1 MATSQLYN
9 GDGSTTAFTFAPP
22 YINTTDIKAEIG
34 GVATTAFS
42 VSGTTVTFNTA
53 PAAGSN
59 NIKIFRDTNNT
70 TIEANFQSGSALRA
84 VDFNDNFTQLLYVTQ
99 ESDDASSDAVDD
111 ASAAVVTA
119 NAASSAATNAVNTAN
134 AADTAATNATNTA
147 NAASTAATNATNTAN
162 TALSNSTAAVS
173 TANSAASDA
182 TAAVSTANTASTN
195 ATNAVSTANTASTN
209 ATAAVNSA
217 NTAVSTA
224 NTASTNATTAL
235 NTANTASTNATTAL
249 NNSRESDGSGGFNT
263 AIDKAN
269 AAVTTANTASSN
281 ATTAVSTANTAS
293 TNASSAVTT
302 ANSAN
307 ATANAAAA
315 TVASAV
321 FYTPVANFASFP
333 SSPSNQDRIEVT
345 DSTGLQSQSIIAG
358 IPSGFTGSSDLTMR
372 LEYNS
377 STSKWDFKQYF
388 AEDPEARYM
397 PKQGGTMTGLLTL
410 SGAPTANLHAATK
423 AYVDSANTAQN
434 TSITTNTA
442 SITSNAS
449 NISTNTSNI
458 STNTSNI
465 STNTSAIATKMATA
479 GGTFT
484 GSVSFDDDVIVKGDS
499 TNGSGELTLNCENN
513 SHGIKIKGPPHSAGA
528 TYTLTLPNDTGTN
541 GQALITNGSGVTS
554 WSTIDL
560 TSRLPLAGGT
570 MTGALTLS
578 GAPTANLHAA
588 TKAYVD
594 AEVAGVVDSAPGA
607 LDTLNELAAALG
619 DDANFASTTATN
631 IGTKMPL
638 AGGTFTG
645 NVDFNDNVRARFGN
659 NDDLQIW
666 HNGSYSYI
674 SDEGTGDLILS
685 SNGAAISLQKGSS
698 EYLAR
703 FFTDAQVELYY
714 DNAKKFETKSDGVD
728 ITGELQCDT
737 LDVDGNSD
745 ITGTL
750 TLNGQLD
757 SSGTSGGRGA
767 YLGNIKVGYGN
778 SWNSIFMG
786 DGTETLYLQSSGSGG
801 VSLNYNNQGSVT
813 VGSAGHTVWHAGND
827 GSGSGLDADNL
838 DGYTWSS
845 SGKNIRGTEIY
856 ADNWFRNY
864 NSGEGL
870 YNEANTMSWYSTNDK
885 EYTIRSEQTYTQ
897 IRFATASN
905 NTRGYVYATT
915 NNDIGLLNASG
926 SWILRGFNNLDAQVY
941 GNFTASGNVTAYSD
955 ITLKEDIEVI
965 PNALDKVSAIRG
977 VTYNRKDLEDK
988 PRHAGVIAQEVEKV
1002 LPEVI
1007 STDEEGIK
1015 SVAYGNLVGL
1025 LIESIKELKS
1035 EVDELKAKLEG

>member
-1 MATSQLYN
+1 MTYSPFTATGN
-9 GDGSTTAFTFAPP
+9 GSTTAYSIAFD
-22 YINTTDIKAEIG
+22 YIDTSDVKAK
-34 GVATTAFS
+34 VNNVVTTAFS
-42 VSGTTVTFNTA
+42 VSGSTVTFTTA
-53 PAAGSN
+53 PPSGQS
-59 NIKIFRDTNNT
+59 IEIYRT
-70 TIEANFQSGSALRA
+70 TDNATIQADFQSGSALRA
-84 VDFNDNFTQLLYVTQ
+84 VDLNDNFTQLLYVTQ
-99 ESDDASSDAVDD
+99 ESTDTSNEANTDAA
-111 ASAAVVTA
+111 AAVVTA
-119 NAASSAATNAVNTAN
+119 NAASSAATSAVNTAN
-134 AADTAATNATNTA
+134 AASTASTNATNTA

-195 ATNAVSTANTASTN
+195 ATNAVTTANVANGNANTAVT
-209 ATAAVNSA
+209 SA
-217 NTAVSTA
+217 NGAVSTA
-224 NTASTNATTAL
+224 NTASTNATNAVT
-235 NTANTASTNATTAL
+235 TANAASANATTAL

-263 AIDKAN
+263 AIDLAN
-269 AAVTTANTASSN
+269 TALTTANTASTN
-281 ATTAVSTANTAS
+281 ATAAVSTANTAS
-293 TNASSAVTT
+293 TSASTAVTT
-302 ANSAN
+302 ANSAS

-423 AYVDSANTAQN
+423 AYVDTA
-434 TSITTNTA
+434 
-442 SITSNAS
+442 TSNVA
-449 NISTNTSNI
+449 TNTSNI

>member
-1 MATSQLYN
+1 MTYSPFTATGN
-9 GDGSTTAFTFAPP
+9 GSTTAYSIAFD
-22 YINTTDIKAEIG
+22 YIDTSDVKAK
-34 GVATTAFS
+34 VNNVVTTAFS
-42 VSGTTVTFNTA
+42 VSGSTVTFTTA
-53 PAAGSN
+53 PPSGQS
-59 NIKIFRDTNNT
+59 IEIYRT
-70 TIEANFQSGSALRA
+70 TDNATIQADFQSGSALRA
-84 VDFNDNFTQLLYVTQ
+84 VDLNDNFTQLLYVTQ
-99 ESDDASSDAVDD
+99 ESTDTSNEANTDAA
-111 ASAAVVTA
+111 AAVVTA
-119 NAASSAATNAVNTAN
+119 NAASSAATSAVNTAN

-195 ATNAVSTANTASTN
+195 ATNAVTTANVANGNANTAVT
-209 ATAAVNSA
+209 SA
-217 NTAVSTA
+217 NGAVSTA
-224 NTASTNATTAL
+224 NTASTNATNAVT
-235 NTANTASTNATTAL
+235 TANAASANATTAL

-263 AIDKAN
+263 AIDLAN
-269 AAVTTANTASSN
+269 TALTTANTASTN
-281 ATTAVSTANTAS
+281 ATAAVSTANTAS
-293 TNASSAVTT
+293 TSASTAVTT
-302 ANSAN
+302 ANSAS

-410 SGAPTANLHAATK
+410 SGAPTANLHAASK
-423 AYVDSANTAQN
+423 AYVDTATSAVA
-434 TSITTNTA
+434 
-442 SITSNAS
+442 
-449 NISTNTSNI
+449 TNTSNI

-619 DDANFASTTATN
+619 DDANFATTTATN

>member
-1 MATSQLYN
+1 MTYSPFTATGN
-9 GDGSTTAFTFAPP
+9 GSTTAYSIAFD
-22 YINTTDIKAEIG
+22 YIDTSDVKAK
-34 GVATTAFS
+34 VNNVVTTAFS
-42 VSGTTVTFNTA
+42 VSGSTVTFTTA
-53 PAAGSN
+53 PPSGQS
-59 NIKIFRDTNNT
+59 IEIYRT
-70 TIEANFQSGSALRA
+70 TDNATIQADFQSGSALRA
-84 VDFNDNFTQLLYVTQ
+84 VDLNDNFTQLLYVTQ
-99 ESDDASSDAVDD
+99 ESTDTSNEANTDAA
-111 ASAAVVTA
+111 AAVVTA
-119 NAASSAATNAVNTAN
+119 NAASSAATSAVNTAN
-134 AADTAATNATNTA
+134 AASTASTNATNTA

-195 ATNAVSTANTASTN
+195 ATNAVTTANVANGNANTAVT
-209 ATAAVNSA
+209 SA
-217 NTAVSTA
+217 NGAVSTA
-224 NTASTNATTAL
+224 NTASTNATNAVT
-235 NTANTASTNATTAL
+235 TANAASANATTAL

-263 AIDKAN
+263 AIDLAN
-269 AAVTTANTASSN
+269 TALTTANTASTN
-281 ATTAVSTANTAS
+281 ATAAVSTANTAS
-293 TNASSAVTT
+293 TSASTAVTT
-302 ANSAN
+302 ANSAS

-410 SGAPTANLHAATK
+410 SGAPTANLHAASK
-423 AYVDSANTAQN
+423 AYVDTATSAVA
-434 TSITTNTA
+434 
-442 SITSNAS
+442 
-449 NISTNTSNI
+449 TNTSNI

-955 ITLKEDIEVI
+955 IT
-965 PNALDKVSAIRG
+965 
-977 VTYNRKDLEDK
+977 
-988 PRHAGVIAQEVEKV
+988 
-1002 LPEVI
+1002 
-1007 STDEEGIK
+1007 
-1015 SVAYGNLVGL
+1015 
-1025 LIESIKELKS
+1025 
-1035 EVDELKAKLEG
+1035 

>member
-1 MATSQLYN
+1 MTYSPFTATGN
-9 GDGSTTAFTFAPP
+9 GSTTAYSIAFD
-22 YINTTDIKAEIG
+22 YIDTSDVKAK
-34 GVATTAFS
+34 VNNVVTTAFS
-42 VSGTTVTFNTA
+42 VSGSTVTFTTA
-53 PAAGSN
+53 PPSGQS
-59 NIKIFRDTNNT
+59 IEIYRT
-70 TIEANFQSGSALRA
+70 TDNATIQADFQSGSALRA
-84 VDFNDNFTQLLYVTQ
+84 VDLNDNFTQLLYVTQ
-99 ESDDASSDAVDD
+99 ESTDTSNEANTDAA
-111 ASAAVVTA
+111 AAVVTA
-119 NAASSAATNAVNTAN
+119 NAASSAATSAVNTAN
-134 AADTAATNATNTA
+134 AASTASTNATNTA

-195 ATNAVSTANTASTN
+195 ATNAVTTANVANGNANTAVT
-209 ATAAVNSA
+209 SA
-217 NTAVSTA
+217 NGAVSTA
-224 NTASTNATTAL
+224 NTASTNATNAVT
-235 NTANTASTNATTAL
+235 TANAASANATTAL

-263 AIDKAN
+263 AIDLAN
-269 AAVTTANTASSN
+269 TALTTANTASTN

-293 TNASSAVTT
+293 TSASTAVTT
-302 ANSAN
+302 ANSAS

-554 WSTIDL
+554 WSNIDL

-588 TKAYVD
+588 SKAYVD
-594 AEVAGVVDSAPGA
+594 AEVAGVVDSSPAA

-619 DDANFASTTATN
+619 DDANFATTTATN

>member
-1 MATSQLYN
+1 MTYSPFTATGN
-9 GDGSTTAFTFAPP
+9 GSTTAYSIAFD
-22 YINTTDIKAEIG
+22 YIDTSDVKAK
-34 GVATTAFS
+34 VNNVVTTAFS
-42 VSGTTVTFNTA
+42 VSGSTVTFTTA
-53 PAAGSN
+53 PPSGQS
-59 NIKIFRDTNNT
+59 IEIYRT
-70 TIEANFQSGSALRA
+70 TDNATIQADFQSGSALRA
-84 VDFNDNFTQLLYVTQ
+84 VDLNDNFTQLLYVTQ
-99 ESDDASSDAVDD
+99 ESTDTSNEANTDAA
-111 ASAAVVTA
+111 AAVVTA
-119 NAASSAATNAVNTAN
+119 NAASSAATSAVNTAN
-134 AADTAATNATNTA
+134 AASTASTNATNTA

-195 ATNAVSTANTASTN
+195 ATNAVTTANVANGNANTAVT
-209 ATAAVNSA
+209 SA
-217 NTAVSTA
+217 NGAVSTA
-224 NTASTNATTAL
+224 NTASTNATNAVT
-235 NTANTASTNATTAL
+235 TANAASANATTAL

-263 AIDKAN
+263 AIDLAN
-269 AAVTTANTASSN
+269 TALTTANTASTN
-281 ATTAVSTANTAS
+281 ATAAVSTANTAS
-293 TNASSAVTT
+293 TSASTAVTT
-302 ANSAN
+302 ANSAS

-423 AYVDSANTAQN
+423 AYVDTA
-434 TSITTNTA
+434 
-442 SITSNAS
+442 TSNVA
-449 NISTNTSNI
+449 TNTSNI

-619 DDANFASTTATN
+619 DDANFATTTATN

>member
-1 MATSQLYN
+1 MTYSPFTATGN
-9 GDGSTTAFTFAPP
+9 GSTTAYSIAFD
-22 YINTTDIKAEIG
+22 YIDTSDVKAK
-34 GVATTAFS
+34 VNNVVTTAFS
-42 VSGTTVTFNTA
+42 VSGSTVTFTTA
-53 PAAGSN
+53 PPSGQS
-59 NIKIFRDTNNT
+59 IEIYRT
-70 TIEANFQSGSALRA
+70 TDNATIQADFQSGSALRA
-84 VDFNDNFTQLLYVTQ
+84 VDLNDNFTQLLYVTQ
-99 ESDDASSDAVDD
+99 ESTDTSNEANTDAA
-111 ASAAVVTA
+111 AAVVTA
-119 NAASSAATNAVNTAN
+119 NAASSAATSAVNTAN
-134 AADTAATNATNTA
+134 AASTASTNATNTA

-195 ATNAVSTANTASTN
+195 ATNAVTTANVANGNANTAVT
-209 ATAAVNSA
+209 SA
-217 NTAVSTA
+217 NGAVSTA
-224 NTASTNATTAL
+224 NTASTNATNAVT
-235 NTANTASTNATTAL
+235 TANAASANATTAL

-263 AIDKAN
+263 AIDLAN
-269 AAVTTANTASSN
+269 TALTTANTASTN
-281 ATTAVSTANTAS
+281 ATAAVSTANTAS
-293 TNASSAVTT
+293 TSASTAVTT
-302 ANSAN
+302 ANSAS

-423 AYVDSANTAQN
+423 AYVDTA
-434 TSITTNTA
+434 
-442 SITSNAS
+442 TSNVA
-449 NISTNTSNI
+449 TNTSNI

-838 DGYTWSS
+838 DGFTWTS
-845 SGKNIRGTEIY
+845 SGKDIRGTEIY

>member
-1 MATSQLYN
+1 MTYSPFTATGN
-9 GDGSTTAFTFAPP
+9 GSTTAYSIAFD
-22 YINTTDIKAEIG
+22 YIDTSDVKAK
-34 GVATTAFS
+34 VNNVVTTAFS
-42 VSGTTVTFNTA
+42 VSGSTVTFTTA
-53 PAAGSN
+53 PPSGQS
-59 NIKIFRDTNNT
+59 IEIYRT
-70 TIEANFQSGSALRA
+70 TDNATIQADFQSGSALRA
-84 VDFNDNFTQLLYVTQ
+84 VDLNDNFTQLLYVTQ
-99 ESDDASSDAVDD
+99 ESTDTSNEANTDAA
-111 ASAAVVTA
+111 AAVVTA
-119 NAASSAATNAVNTAN
+119 NAASSAATSAVNTAN
-134 AADTAATNATNTA
+134 AASTASTNATNTA

-195 ATNAVSTANTASTN
+195 ATNAVTTANVANGNANTAVT
-209 ATAAVNSA
+209 SA
-217 NTAVSTA
+217 NGAVSTA
-224 NTASTNATTAL
+224 NTASTNATNAVT
-235 NTANTASTNATTAL
+235 TANAASANATTAL

-263 AIDKAN
+263 AIDLAN
-269 AAVTTANTASSN
+269 TALTTANTASTN
-281 ATTAVSTANTAS
+281 ATAAVSTANTAS
-293 TNASSAVTT
+293 TSASTAVTT
-302 ANSAN
+302 ANSAS

-423 AYVDSANTAQN
+423 AYVDTA
-434 TSITTNTA
+434 
-442 SITSNAS
+442 TSNVA
-449 NISTNTSNI
+449 TNTSNI

-619 DDANFASTTATN
+619 DDANFATTTATN

-1007 STDEEGIK
+1007 STDKDGIK